1 MISYQEIQ
9 VLSQLIQSLDIS
21 VAKINESVSLRSQ
34 KDFEMAKAQALDIQ
48 KKIKEEVE
56 KIKKNGS

>member
-9 VLSQLIQSLDIS
+9 VLFQLIQSLDIS
-21 VAKINESVSLRSQ
+21 VARINESVSLKSQ

-56 KIKKNGS
+56 KIKKNGN

>member
-21 VAKINESVSLRSQ
+21 VSRINESISLKSQ